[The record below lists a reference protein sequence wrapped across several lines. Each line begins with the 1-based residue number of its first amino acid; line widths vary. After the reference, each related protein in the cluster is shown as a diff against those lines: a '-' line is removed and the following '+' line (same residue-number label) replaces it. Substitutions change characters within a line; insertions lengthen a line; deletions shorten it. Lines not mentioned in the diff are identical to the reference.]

1 MSNKR
6 KNRGGRKGRGTR
18 VVLITLIVL
27 VSLLLATLV
36 GGLVYVEKVLGGIRN
51 FGPFKELTA
60 EEIAALESQEGADSY
75 EGSLVSD
82 DMNLVDSKEETIT
95 YSDDII
101 NILLIGQDTR
111 DAKQKG
117 LTDTLILVTVNTQ
130 TKRLVMTSFLRDMW
144 VQIPSKDGTG
154 TYGQRINTA
163 YPVGGLKRLT
173 DTLNLNFGLKVDHS
187 IEIDFSGFKQV
198 VDALGGV
205 EIELTAAE
213 AKHMNDQYGWG
224 SRLSEGLRNL
234 NGEEALAY
242 ARIRYI
248 DNDIQRSN
256 RQRTVLTKLF
266 EKVKNINL
274 TDANKLVNAFVPLI
288 TTDMTNSDIINYVVE
303 LLPLLPELEIITQ
316 RIPAGDATTD
326 GYYNWANKG
335 TEEEP
340 TYVIIPNLENNR
352 ALLQQTIGAETE

>member
-1 MSNKR
+1 MAHK
-6 KNRGGRKGRGTR
+6 KNNRKGKGTR
-18 VVLITLIVL
+18 TVLIVL
-27 VSLLLATLV
+27 IVLLSLLLTTVV
-36 GGLVYVEKVLGGIRN
+36 GGLVYVENVLGGINN
-51 FGPFKELTA
+51 FGPFRELTE

-75 EGSLVSD
+75 EGPLVSD
-82 DMNLVDSKEETIT
+82 DLNLVDSKEETIT

-130 TKRLVMTSFLRDMW
+130 TKKLVMTSFLRDMW
-144 VQIPSKDGTG
+144 VQIPAKNGNG

-163 YPVGGLKRLT
+163 YPVGGLQRLT
-173 DTLNLNFGLKVDHS
+173 DTLKLNFGLKVDHS

-224 SRLSEGLRNL
+224 SRLSEGTRLL

-266 EKVKNINL
+266 EMIKDINL
-274 TDANKLVNAFVPLI
+274 TEANKLVNAFVPLI
-288 TTDMTNSDIINYVVE
+288 TTDMTNSDIVNYVVE

-352 ALLQQTIGAETE
+352 KLLEQTIGAEAE

>member
-1 MSNKR
+1 MAHK
-6 KNRGGRKGRGTR
+6 KNHRKGKGTR
-18 VVLITLIVL
+18 TVLIVL
-27 VSLLLATLV
+27 IVLLSLLLTTVV
-36 GGLVYVEKVLGGIRN
+36 GGLVYVENVLGGINN
-51 FGPFKELTA
+51 FGPFRELTE

-75 EGSLVSD
+75 EGPLVSD
-82 DMNLVDSKEETIT
+82 DLNLVDSKEETIT

-130 TKRLVMTSFLRDMW
+130 TKKLVMTSFLRDMW
-144 VQIPSKDGTG
+144 VQIPAKNGNG

-163 YPVGGLKRLT
+163 YPVGGLQRLT
-173 DTLNLNFGLKVDHS
+173 DTLKLNFGLKVDHS

-224 SRLSEGLRNL
+224 SRLSEGTRLL

-266 EKVKNINL
+266 EMIKDINL
-274 TDANKLVNAFVPLI
+274 TEANKLVNAFVPLI
-288 TTDMTNSDIINYVVE
+288 TTDMTNSDIVNYVVE

-352 ALLQQTIGAETE
+352 KLLEQTIGAEAE